1 MVPSPKGE
9 ARKRPLRAQAR
20 TLGGPSVHAKNVA
33 RPSSGRTIKSK
44 IKEYPMRSHKL
55 GKEGE
60 AFAAEFLTARGY
72 FILKVNYRTK
82 VGEIDLVARDGDVV
96 CFIEV
101 KTRQDDGWDAFE
113 AVDKRKQ
120 YKIRRVAQ
128 QFLIEEF
135 KTEDVPARFDVLGIR
150 SMQDGTLAGE
160 LLKDAFGI

>member
-1 MVPSPKGE
+1 
-9 ARKRPLRAQAR
+9 
-20 TLGGPSVHAKNVA
+20 
-33 RPSSGRTIKSK
+33 
-44 IKEYPMRSHKL
+44 MRSHKL

-60 AFAAEFLTARGY
+60 AFAVEFLTARGY
-72 FILKVNYRTK
+72 VILKANYRTK
-82 VGEIDLVARDGDVV
+82 VGEVDLVARDGDAV

-150 SMQDGTLAGE
+150 SMQDGTLEGE